1 MYFRPRIC
9 LHPHAQY
16 RRKQR
21 RLPEP
26 RRRSG
31 MTAEHQARFPRK
43 QERMIP
49 HRAPSEKIFAYS
61 LNFTNFFIDNSKSF
75 AYKSAQSRAAG
86 NPHAQPAAAVLYAHS
101 EETKKSPGRA
111 EAFRT
116 GAATVAAACR
126 PTAEPRY
133 SERCCP
139 ILYRRKWP
147 AELPRLWKCS
157 LRG

>member
-9 LHPHAQY
+9 LYLHAQY
-16 RRKQR
+16 LRRQQ

-86 NPHAQPAAAVLYAHS
+86 NRMGSPRDQRFTRTAKKLKKPRQGRGLSNRRSYCCCCMPANS
-101 EETKKSPGRA
+101 
-111 EAFRT
+111 
-116 GAATVAAACR
+116 
-126 PTAEPRY
+126 
-133 SERCCP
+133 
-139 ILYRRKWP
+139 
-147 AELPRLWKCS
+147 
-157 LRG
+157 